1 MYKCNATIDI
11 EMLLSNIKYLL
22 LFIKS
27 YNKTIN
33 YEKLQKILTIVSF
46 LNSNLFQYLGS
57 LFLFKPCRK
66 QQS

>member
-33 YEKLQKILTIVSF
+33 YEKLQKILTIF

>member
-57 LFLFKPCRK
+57 LFLFKSCRK